1 MSNLAPLERK
11 EIEQLAKDWYK
22 KLDVHAPMVEILPML
37 ADRDLEM
44 QFPEATLHGHA
55 EFEGWYQGVIRIF
68 FDEVHTLKELSI
80 EISESKAQANIKLV
94 VYWEASR
101 WNPPAAKS
109 DRLMFDAYQTWIV
122 KRSPETGKAVI
133 VTYIVDK
140 LDPMEGSAQ
149 L

>member
-1 MSNLAPLERK
+1 MSNLAPLSEK
-11 EIEQLAKDWYK
+11 EVEQLVKDWYK

-37 ADRDLEM
+37 ADRGLEM
-44 QFPEATLHGHA
+44 QFPEATLRGHA

-68 FDEVHTLKELSI
+68 FDEVHTLKELNTK
-80 EISESKAQANIKLV
+80 ISEDKAQANIKLV

-101 WNPPAAKS
+101 WNPPAARS

-140 LDPMEGSAQ
+140 LDPMEGSAP